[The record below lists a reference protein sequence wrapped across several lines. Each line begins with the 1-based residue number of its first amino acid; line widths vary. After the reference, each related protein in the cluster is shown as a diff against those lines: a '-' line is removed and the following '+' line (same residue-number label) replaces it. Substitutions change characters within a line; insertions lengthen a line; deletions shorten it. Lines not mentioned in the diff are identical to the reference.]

1 MNLKRLYIL
10 YYPIKM
16 SHTIVLPNEF
26 DESSIKFLAPRQN
39 KLGGQSV
46 LINYETDQ
54 TNGAF
59 ILQTSRVRIPFGI
72 DQSKPQN
79 GEAVKY
85 HISVALAND
94 ETQNPQLRQFTDNI
108 RSIDNKAKTYSMEE
122 STWFG
127 KKLSEELVNEFYK
140 SAEKFPK
147 DSKWPSNLKVKL
159 PFVNGVPQFA
169 VYDDNKKSIN
179 IVDEDGNIDL
189 SSIPRGSEAVC
200 LIQSTGVWFVGK
212 TQFGVGFKL
221 LQAKIF
227 KSNKLSGYSIV
238 DSEDDEEEVE
248 NEETQE

>member
-1 MNLKRLYIL
+1 
-10 YYPIKM
+10 M
-16 SHTIVLPNEF
+16 SHTILLPNEF
-26 DESSIKFLAPRQN
+26 NESSIKFLPPRQN

-46 LINYETDQ
+46 LINYDNDQ

-59 ILQTSRVRIPFGI
+59 ILQTSRIRIPFGV

-85 HISVALAND
+85 HISVSLAND
-94 ETQNPQLRQFTDNI
+94 ETQNSGLRQFTDNI
-108 RSIDNKAKTYSMEE
+108 RSIDDKAKKFATEDPA
-122 STWFG
+122 WFG

-169 VYDDNKKSIN
+169 VYDENKNPVKV
-179 IVDEDGNIDL
+179 VDEDGNVDL
-189 SSIPRGSEAVC
+189 SAIPRGSEAVC

-212 TQFGVGFKL
+212 TQFGVGYKL
-221 LQAKIF
+221 LQAKIY

-238 DSEDDEEEVE
+238 DSEDEEEEVG
-248 NEETQE
+248 EEDNQE

>member
-1 MNLKRLYIL
+1 
-10 YYPIKM
+10 M
-16 SHTIVLPNEF
+16 SHTILLPNEF
-26 DESSIKFLAPRQN
+26 NETSIKFLSPRQN

-46 LINYETDQ
+46 LINYDNDQ

-59 ILQTSRVRIPFGI
+59 ILQTSRIRIPFGV

-85 HISVALAND
+85 HISVSLAND
-94 ETQNPQLRQFTDNI
+94 ETQNPALRQFTDNI
-108 RSIDNKAKTYSMEE
+108 RSIDDKAKKFAAEE

-127 KKLSEELVNEFYK
+127 KKLSEELVQEFYK

-169 VYDDNKKSIN
+169 VYDENKNPVKV
-179 IVDEDGNIDL
+179 VDEDGNVDL

-212 TQFGVGFKL
+212 TQFGVGYKL
-221 LQAKIF
+221 LQAKIY

-238 DSEDDEEEVE
+238 DSEDEEEEVVD
-248 NEETQE
+248 EEDNQE

>member
-1 MNLKRLYIL
+1 
-10 YYPIKM
+10 M
-16 SHTIVLPNEF
+16 SHTILLPNEF
-26 DESSIKFLAPRQN
+26 NDSCVKFLSPRQN

-46 LINYETDQ
+46 LINYDNDQ

-59 ILQTSRVRIPFGI
+59 ILQTSRIRIPFGV

-85 HISVALAND
+85 HISVSLAND
-94 ETQNPQLRQFTDNI
+94 ETQNPALRQFTDNI
-108 RSIDNKAKTYSMEE
+108 RSIDDKAKKFAAEE

-127 KKLSEELVNEFYK
+127 KKLSEELVQEFYK

-169 VYDDNKKSIN
+169 VYDENKNPVKV
-179 IVDEDGNIDL
+179 VDEDGNVDL

-212 TQFGVGFKL
+212 TQFGVGYKL
-221 LQAKIF
+221 LQAKIY

-238 DSEDDEEEVE
+238 DSEDEEEEVVD
-248 NEETQE
+248 EEDNQE

>member
-1 MNLKRLYIL
+1 
-10 YYPIKM
+10 M
-16 SHTIVLPNEF
+16 SHTIVLPHEF
-26 DESSIKFLAPRQN
+26 DDSSIKFLAPRQN

-46 LINYETDQ
+46 LINYENEQ
-54 TNGAF
+54 TSGAF
-59 ILQTSRVRIPFGI
+59 ILQTSRCRIPFGV

-94 ETQNPQLRQFTDNI
+94 ETQNPALRQFTENV
-108 RSIDNKAKTYSMEE
+108 RSIDSKAKAYANEE
-122 STWFG
+122 SAWFG
-127 KKLSEELVNEFYK
+127 KKLSTELVSEFYK

-169 VYDDNKKSIN
+169 VYDENKNAVK
-179 IVDEDGNIDL
+179 IVDDDGNIDL

-212 TQFGVGFKL
+212 TQFGVGYKL
-221 LQAKIF
+221 LQAKIY

-238 DSEDDEEEVE
+238 DSEEEEEEEVPPSVGPDC
-248 NEETQE
+248 